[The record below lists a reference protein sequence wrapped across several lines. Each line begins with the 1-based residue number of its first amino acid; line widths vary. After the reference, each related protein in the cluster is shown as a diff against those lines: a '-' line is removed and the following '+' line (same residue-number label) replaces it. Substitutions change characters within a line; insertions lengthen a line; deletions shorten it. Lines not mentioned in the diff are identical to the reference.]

1 MLEKISDII
10 IGANHPTEEAYKIF
24 QKKLKAVSKD
34 WNYLDFSARE
44 AIDCLD
50 KHLNKT
56 ELKTN
61 TPK

>member
-1 MLEKISDII
+1 MTIKSNDTIKEV
-10 IGANHPTEEAYKIF
+10 NHPREEAYKVF
-24 QKKLKAVSKD
+24 QEKLKAISIK
-34 WNYLDFSARE
+34 WNCLEFSARE

-50 KHLNKT
+50 KHLDKI